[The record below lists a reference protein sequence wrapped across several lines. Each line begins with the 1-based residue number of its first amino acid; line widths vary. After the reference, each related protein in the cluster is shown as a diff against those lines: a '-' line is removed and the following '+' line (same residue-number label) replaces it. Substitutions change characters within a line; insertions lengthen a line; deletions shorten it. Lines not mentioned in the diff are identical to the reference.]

1 MTKKT
6 KHPISLSTLMI
17 FLVIICW
24 LIPIAAVS
32 VIFGTLLSRNYME
45 SQQSAIES
53 TVQNALRELEIRMS
67 AAIEDSKDVSYDG
80 IVRSSYRS
88 YQLDNDSAALYS
100 RVNEYLGQRFSRDE
114 KYKGV
119 FISFRNDIDIS
130 SHVISPGFSEYAIVR
145 NYRQTAE
152 PLIMAE
158 MEAEDT
164 AIRFFA
170 IDNELYMARNL
181 LDGKFIPYA
190 TVVMQGNENILFSSF
205 EDLPQGVILEIEID
219 GEKLAHGETPEP
231 DSDYNFQQFS
241 GEFAGHT
248 VTVTS
253 AFGKFHV
260 WRDVPSLKYGIAGAI
275 ALGIPMLL
283 IAVILFVRQVQK
295 PTEALLDATEHV
307 TAGERGYQ
315 ITRIPENL
323 EFRQLTE
330 RFNTMSVEMKN
341 QFEQLFREQQ
351 ALQQAKIKALQSQIN
366 PHFLNNTLEVINW
379 EARMADNEKVSAM
392 IEALSTMLDGPLDR
406 DSRGMIPLKQEIS
419 YVDAYLYIIHERLG
433 ESFRVEKE
441 IETGMDEVMVP
452 RLILQPIVENAVE
465 HDINPQGGGS
475 LCVKVCRHDQNIVL
489 ETIHTGQLTEKD
501 RSIIEGIMENTPS
514 GNEPTIGLKNVVQRL
529 RLIYGSSASF
539 SCEEADGLIRM
550 KFSFPKISEQQ
561 SPVTGRAAADF

>member
-1 MTKKT
+1 MKQKR
-6 KHPISLSTLMI
+6 PISLSTVMI

-45 SQQSAIES
+45 SQQSAIET
-53 TVQNALRELEIRMS
+53 TVQNALRELEIRMN

-80 IVRSSYRS
+80 IVRSSYRT
-88 YQLDNDSAALYS
+88 YQLDEDSAALYS

-130 SHVISPGFSEYAIVR
+130 SHVISPGFPEYATVR

-158 MEAEDT
+158 MAAEDT

-190 TVVMQGNENILFSSF
+190 TVVMSGNENVLFSSF
-205 EDLPQGVILEIEID
+205 EDLPQGVILEIDID
-219 GEKLAHGETPEP
+219 GEKLAYGETPEP

-275 ALGIPMLL
+275 ALGIPMIL
-283 IAVILFVRQVQK
+283 IAVMLFIRQIQK
-295 PTEALLDATEHV
+295 PTDVLLDATEHV

-315 ITRIPENL
+315 ITQIPDNL

-341 QFEQLFREQQ
+341 QFEQLYQEQQ

-379 EARMADNEKVSAM
+379 EARMAENEKVSAM

-433 ESFRVEKE
+433 ESFRAEKE
-441 IETGMDEVMVP
+441 IEKGMDDVMVP

-475 LCVKVCRHDQNIVL
+475 LCVKVCRHDQDIVL
-489 ETIHTGQLTEKD
+489 ETIHTGRLTEKD
-501 RSIIEGIMENTPS
+501 RAIIKRIMENAPS
-514 GNEPTIGLKNVVQRL
+514 GDEPQIGLKNVIQRL
-529 RLIYGSSASF
+529 HLIYGSSASF
-539 SCEEADGLIRM
+539 TCEESDGMIRM
-550 KFSFPKISEQQ
+550 KFSFPEINPRQ
-561 SPVTGRAAADF
+561 AA

>member
-1 MTKKT
+1 
-6 KHPISLSTLMI
+6 MI

-45 SQQSAIES
+45 SQQSAIET
-53 TVQNALRELEIRMS
+53 TVQNALRELEIRMN
-67 AAIEDSKDVSYDG
+67 AAVEDSKDVSYDG
-80 IVRSSYRS
+80 IVRSSYRT
-88 YQLDNDSAALYS
+88 YQLDEDSAALYS
-100 RVNEYLGQRFSRDE
+100 RVNEYLSQRFSRDE

-130 SHVISPGFSEYAIVR
+130 SHVISPGFPEYATVR

-158 MEAEDT
+158 MAAEDT
-164 AIRFFA
+164 AIRFFS

-205 EDLPQGVILEIEID
+205 EDLPQGVILEIDID
-219 GEKLAHGETPEP
+219 GEKLAYGETPEP

-241 GEFAGHT
+241 GDFAGHT

-275 ALGIPMLL
+275 ALGIPMIL
-283 IAVILFVRQVQK
+283 IAVILFVRQIQK
-295 PTEALLDATEHV
+295 PTGVLLDATEHV

-315 ITRIPENL
+315 ITQIPENL

-341 QFEQLFREQQ
+341 QFEQLYQEQQ

-379 EARMADNEKVSAM
+379 EARMAENEKVSAM

-433 ESFRVEKE
+433 ESFHAEKE
-441 IETGMDEVMVP
+441 IEPGMEDVIVP

-475 LCVKVCRHDQNIVL
+475 LCVKVCRHAQNIVL
-489 ETIHTGQLTEKD
+489 ETTHTGQLTEKD
-501 RSIIEGIMENTPS
+501 RAVIEGIMENAPS
-514 GNEPTIGLKNVVQRL
+514 GDEPTIGLKNVIQRL

-550 KFSFPKISEQQ
+550 KFSFPEISEQQ
-561 SPVTGRAAADF
+561 SPVMFRKIDR